1 MADAKTMENAENA
14 GWYSEAAATFGDRVA
29 GAREASAMT
38 QEQLAKRLGVR
49 LKTLQSWEDDLAEP
63 RANRLQMMA
72 GMLNVSLKWLLTGE
86 GDGLE
91 APSVQG
97 AISERARD
105 ALADLSR
112 MRGRMLTLSQ
122 DMGHVERRLQALLRE
137 GVE

>member
-1 MADAKTMENAENA
+1 MADEKDKD
-14 GWYSEAAATFGDRVA
+14 WFSEAAATFGDRVA
-29 GAREASAMT
+29 GAREAAAMT

-49 LKTLQSWEDDLAEP
+49 LKTLQSWEDDLADP

-72 GMLNVSLKWLLTGE
+72 GMLNVSLKWLLTGA

-91 APSVQG
+91 APPAQG
-97 AISERARD
+97 AFSERARD

-137 GVE
+137 GLE